1 MRYIL
6 SILLTVFAVVSL
18 HATTLRRDTVPDDEE
33 DPYYLLCGQADAAIK
48 DGKFDEAAARLIDA
62 MSVRPDSPQNILL
75 LMGRDSLALATLD
88 EALRRA
94 PSMRT
99 VLSNRAHVLLNM
111 GRDSEAMRDFTAVI
125 ASDSLN
131 TDARFYHGTISLYN
145 GDLQSA
151 EKDFQVL
158 ESVAPDATDTAIALS
173 TLYSMT
179 GRDKEAIPYL
189 KKVISIEPSP
199 IYYSTL
205 AGCFLSLQE
214 LSNASEIIGE
224 ALKKYPN
231 DPELYYYRAMLNRDR
246 YRLDEAKADAQKA
259 VKLGLSPAKASSLFR
274 KDNNKH

>member
-1 MRYIL
+1 M
-6 SILLTVFAVVSL
+6 SL

-75 LMGRDSLALATLD
+75 LSNLGMVYSYMGRDSLALATLD

-131 TDARFYHGTISLYN
+131 TDARFTTAQYRYTM
-145 GDLQSA
+145 
-151 EKDFQVL
+151 
-158 ESVAPDATDTAIALS
+158 ATS
-173 TLYSMT
+173 S
-179 GRDKEAIPYL
+179 RL
-189 KKVISIEPSP
+189 KKIFR
-199 IYYSTL
+199 
-205 AGCFLSLQE
+205 C
-214 LSNASEIIGE
+214 
-224 ALKKYPN
+224 LKVWHPTQ
-231 DPELYYYRAMLNRDR
+231 PT
-246 YRLDEAKADAQKA
+246 RL
-259 VKLGLSPAKASSLFR
+259 LRFR
-274 KDNNKH
+274 HFIR